1 MKQTFKELLS
11 YLKNPVLKEYESSN
25 LKYKFSVFFNLLA
38 ICTLT
43 SFIIGPLFVL
53 IEEMGWIDLNKH
65 AMEELVKKLSKLQ
78 LTFFAVII
86 APVFEE
92 LIFRAPL
99 KAFKNP
105 KSFKIAFYTLTLL
118 FGFVH
123 LSNFEITVNVLLLSP
138 LLVLPQILL
147 GSYLGFIRMKLGL
160 LWSILLHATYNG
172 IFLCLSFIPD
182 AIQ

>member
-1 MKQTFKELLS
+1 MRQTFRELIA
-11 YLKNPVLKEYESSN
+11 YLKNPNLKEDKSTN
-25 LKYKFSVFFNLLA
+25 LKYKFSVFFKLLA
-38 ICTLT
+38 ICILT
-43 SFIIGPLFVL
+43 SFIIGPIFV
-53 IEEMGWIDLNKH
+53 IVEEMGWIDLNKH

-78 LTFFAVII
+78 LTFFAVIL

-99 KAFKNP
+99 KLYKNP

-123 LSNFEITVNVLLLSP
+123 LSNFEITANVVLLSP

-147 GSYLGFIRMKLGL
+147 GGYLGFIRIKLGL

-182 AIQ
+182 TIQ